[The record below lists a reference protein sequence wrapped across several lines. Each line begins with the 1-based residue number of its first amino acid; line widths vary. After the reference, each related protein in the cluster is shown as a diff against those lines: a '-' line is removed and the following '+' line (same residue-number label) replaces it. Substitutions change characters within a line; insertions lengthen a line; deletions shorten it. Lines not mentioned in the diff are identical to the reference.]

1 MKTLHRHILSLAFA
15 RWAMVLFIGMFLI
28 LLGDFI
34 GNIGRYIEALEKGR
48 GEHLLLY
55 FVLRFPGF
63 LAAWLPVSA
72 AAAALLTA
80 WPMLRQG
87 TLVALCAAGIPI
99 RRVYASLLG
108 LSVAIGLV
116 GFILQ
121 DQAIPRLDPEA
132 KLAKARMLGSLQYN
146 QSVTRT
152 VGWHDSDHFW
162 CAQYARPE
170 DGLYQNVAVFSSIK
184 DNRRNAILL
193 ADALQWKNNAWEVV
207 RPVMML
213 DDVKPAVIAEQATL
227 SSLGLNLKTDAA
239 TLIERLKQ
247 DKNRTS
253 NELLQVQAENA
264 WGYIL
269 LRISFGLLPLLCL
282 VFALP
287 SFLRLEGRHNLGGAL
302 ARAFM
307 WTIIPLVG
315 YWILS
320 RVLVSNS
327 TYVFTGTAIV
337 LGGLLASGGWRWW
350 TMRL

>member
-34 GNIGRYIEALEKGR
+34 GQMGRYLEALEKGR
-48 GEHLLLY
+48 GEHVIIY

-87 TLVALCAAGIPI
+87 TLVALCAAGIPV
-99 RRVYASLLG
+99 RRIYASLLG
-108 LSVAIGLV
+108 LSIAIGLL
-116 GFILQ
+116 GFVLQ
-121 DQAIPRLDPEA
+121 DQVIPRLELEA
-132 KLAKARMLGSLQYN
+132 KLAKARMRGSLEYN
-146 QSVTRT
+146 QNVTRA

-162 CAQYARPE
+162 CAQNAQPE
-170 DGLYQNVAVFSSIK
+170 GGLYQNVAVFSSIK
-184 DNRRNAILL
+184 NNRRNAILL
-193 ADALQWKNNAWEVV
+193 ADTLQWKNNTWEVI
-207 RPVMML
+207 RPVMMI
-213 DDVKPAVIAEQATL
+213 DDVKPAVIAERATL
-227 SSLGLNLKTDAA
+227 SSLGFNLQTDAA
-239 TLIERLKQ
+239 ALIERLKQ

-253 NELLQVQAENA
+253 NELLEVQAENA

-282 VFALP
+282 IFALP
-287 SFLRLEGRHNLGGAL
+287 SFLRLEGRHNLGSSL

-307 WTIIPLVG
+307 WMVIPLVG
-315 YWILS
+315 YWVLS
-320 RVLVSNS
+320 RILVSNS

-337 LGGLLASGGWRWW
+337 LGGLLTSGGWRWW
-350 TMRL
+350 MMRL

>member
-15 RWAMVLFIGMFLI
+15 RWAMVLFIGLFLI

-34 GNIGRYIEALEKGR
+34 GNIGRYLEALEKGR
-48 GEHLLLY
+48 GEHVLFY

-87 TLVALCAAGIPI
+87 TLVALCAAGIPV
-99 RRVYASLLG
+99 RRVYGSLLG
-108 LSVAIGLV
+108 LSIAIGLL
-116 GFILQ
+116 GFVLQ

-132 KLAKARMLGSLQYN
+132 KLAKAVMLGGLKSGET
-146 QSVTRT
+146 VTRT
-152 VGWHDSDHFW
+152 VGWHDGGHFW

-170 DGLYQNVAVFSSIK
+170 EGLYENIAVFSSLTN
-184 DNRRNAILL
+184 NRRNAILI
-193 ADALQWKNNAWEVV
+193 ADKLQWKNNAWEVT
-207 RPVMML
+207 RPVL
-213 DDVKPAVIAEQATL
+213 LNDDIQPAVTAQQTTL
-227 SSLGLNLKTDAA
+227 AALGLHLQTDAA

-253 NELLQVQAENA
+253 DQLLNVHAENA

-282 VFALP
+282 IFALP
-287 SFLRLEGRHNLGGAL
+287 SFLRLEGRHNLGNAL
-302 ARAFM
+302 GRAFM
-307 WTIIPLVG
+307 WMVIPIVG
-315 YWILS
+315 YWVLS
-320 RVLVSNS
+320 RILVSNS

-337 LGGLLASGGWRWW
+337 LGGLLISGGWRWW
-350 TMRL
+350 MMRL